1 MSRFRQSGDEVA
13 IPPKLNPHFFRTS
26 TGIAVLII
34 TAVVLLWALF
44 AALRPLP
51 GRDVSIA
58 TGTAGS
64 AYADIAERYREILAR
79 DGVRLHL
86 VPTHGAVENL
96 ERLRDARAGVDA
108 GFVLAGTTSEQESPD
123 LVSLGTVFYEPLWVF
138 CRCATLTELLH
149 ERPNARMS
157 IGPIGSA
164 TRPLVLKLFALNR
177 IDTTNLQLSG
187 FAQEEGVRRL
197 IAGEID
203 ADMMLSAWDSPAVQQ
218 LLLAPGI
225 ELIGFERADAY
236 VALYPRLSK
245 LVLPQGVADLGANRP
260 PADVPLIASKAS
272 LVVRRDLH
280 PALQYL
286 LIQAAIE
293 VHGRPGIFQRA
304 DEFPAPESIDLPLSD
319 EARHLYKSGPSILQR
334 KLPFWLAELLQRLA
348 FVILPLAGILYP
360 LWYLL
365 PGLYRRY
372 MENRLYRF
380 YGELGFIE
388 RALQK
393 STNTEE
399 RAQML
404 TRVEELER
412 RAMELD
418 MPSSYSEK
426 SFNLR
431 AHIRALMASA
441 RRGA

>member
-1 MSRFRQSGDEVA
+1 
-13 IPPKLNPHFFRTS
+13 
-26 TGIAVLII
+26 VLTI
-34 TAVVLLWALF
+34 TAVVMVLALF
-44 AALRPLP
+44 AALRTLP

-86 VPTHGAVENL
+86 VPTNGAVENL

-108 GFVLAGTTSEQESPD
+108 GFVLAGTASEQESPD
-123 LVSLGTVFYEPLWVF
+123 LVSLGTMFYEPLWIF
-138 CRCATLTELLH
+138 CRCTTLAELLH
-149 ERPNARMS
+149 ERPNASIS
-157 IGPIGSA
+157 IGPLGSA

-177 IDTTNLQLSG
+177 IDTTSLQLSG
-187 FAQEEGVRRL
+187 YAQQEGVRRL

-203 ADMMLSAWDSPAVQQ
+203 AVVMLSAWDSPAVQQ
-218 LLLAPGI
+218 LLVAPGI
-225 ELIGFERADAY
+225 QLMGFERADAY

-304 DEFPAPESIDLPLSD
+304 DEFPAAEAIDLPLSD

-348 FVILPLAGILYP
+348 IVILPLAGILYP
-360 LWYLL
+360 LWSLL
-365 PGLYRRY
+365 PGLYRRH

-380 YGELGFIE
+380 YGELAFIE
-388 RALQK
+388 GELKRCTDAK
-393 STNTEE
+393 E

-404 TRVEELER
+404 ARVEELER
-412 RAMELD
+412 RAIALD
-418 MPSSYSEK
+418 MPSAYSEK

-431 AHIRALMASA
+431 AHIRALMANA
-441 RRGA
+441 RRDA

>member
-1 MSRFRQSGDEVA
+1 MGPSSGEEVV
-13 IPPKLNPHFFRTS
+13 IRPKLSPHFFRTS
-26 TGIAVLII
+26 TGIAVLSI
-34 TAVVLLWALF
+34 TAIMLLWALF

-58 TGTAGS
+58 IGTAGS
-64 AYADIAERYREILAR
+64 AYANIAGRYREILAR

-86 VPTHGAVENL
+86 VPTNGAVENL

-108 GFVLAGTTSEQESPD
+108 GFVLGGTTSEQESPD

-138 CRCATLTELLH
+138 SRYSTLADLLH

-157 IGPIGSA
+157 IGPLGSA

-177 IDTTNLQLSG
+177 LETTNLQLSG
-187 FAQEEGVRRL
+187 FSQQEGVRRL

-203 ADMMLSAWDSPAVQQ
+203 ADAMLSAWDSPAVQQ
-218 LLLAPGI
+218 LLVAPGI
-225 ELIGFERADAY
+225 KLMGFERADAY

-304 DEFPAPESIDLPLSD
+304 DEFPAPEAIDLPLSD

-348 FVILPLAGILYP
+348 IIILPLAGILYP
-360 LWYLL
+360 LWFLL
-365 PGLYRRY
+365 PGLYRRH

-388 RALQK
+388 GALQK
-393 STNTEE
+393 CTDAQE

-404 TRVEELER
+404 ARVEELER
-412 RAMELD
+412 RAIALE
-418 MPSSYSEK
+418 MPRSYSEK
-426 SFNLR
+426 RFNLR

-441 RRGA
+441 RRDA

>member
-1 MSRFRQSGDEVA
+1 
-13 IPPKLNPHFFRTS
+13 
-26 TGIAVLII
+26 VLII

-51 GRDVSIA
+51 ARDVSIA

-64 AYADIAERYREILAR
+64 AYADIAERYRKILAR
-79 DGVRLHL
+79 NGVRLHL
-86 VPTHGAVENL
+86 VPTNGAVENL

-138 CRCATLTELLH
+138 CRYATLLELLH
-149 ERPNARMS
+149 ERPNARIS
-157 IGPIGSA
+157 IGPVGSA

-197 IAGEID
+197 VAGEID
-203 ADMMLSAWDSPAVQQ
+203 ADVMLSAWDSPAVQQ
-218 LLLAPGI
+218 LLVAPGI
-225 ELIGFERADAY
+225 ELVGFERADAF
-236 VALYPRLSK
+236 VALYPRFSK

-304 DEFPAPESIDLPLSD
+304 DEFPAPEAIDLPLSD

-348 FVILPLAGILYP
+348 ILALPLAGILYP
-360 LWYLL
+360 LWSLL
-365 PGLYRRY
+365 PGLYRRH

-388 RALQK
+388 GALQR
-393 STNTEE
+393 SMDAVE

-404 TRVEELER
+404 VRVEELER
-412 RAMELD
+412 RAIELD

-426 SFNLR
+426 SFNLK
-431 AHIRALMASA
+431 AHIRALLASA
-441 RRGA
+441 RRDA

>member
-1 MSRFRQSGDEVA
+1 
-13 IPPKLNPHFFRTS
+13 
-26 TGIAVLII
+26 VLII

-86 VPTHGAVENL
+86 VPTNGAVDNL
-96 ERLRDARAGVDA
+96 ERLRDTRAGVDA
-108 GFVLAGTTSEQESPD
+108 GFVLAGTTSELESPG

-138 CRCATLTELLH
+138 SHYATLATLLH
-149 ERPNARMS
+149 ERPNARIS
-157 IGPIGSA
+157 IGPVGSA

-177 IDTTNLQLSG
+177 IDAANLQLSG
-187 FAQEEGVRRL
+187 FAQEEGARRL

-203 ADMMLSAWDSPAVQQ
+203 ADVMLSAWDSPAVRQ
-218 LLLAPGI
+218 LLVAPGI

-236 VALYPRLSK
+236 IALNPKLSK
-245 LVLPQGVADLGANRP
+245 LVLPQGVADLSANRP

-293 VHGRPGIFQRA
+293 VHGQPGIFERA
-304 DEFPAPESIDLPLSD
+304 GEFPAPEAIDLPLSD

-348 FVILPLAGILYP
+348 IVVLPLAGILYP
-360 LWYLL
+360 LGYVL
-365 PGLYRRY
+365 PELYRRH

-388 RALQK
+388 GALQ
-393 STNTEE
+393 
-399 RAQML
+399 
-404 TRVEELER
+404 ELR
-412 RAMELD
+412 
-418 MPSSYSEK
+418 MP
-426 SFNLR
+426 R
-431 AHIRALMASA
+431 SA
-441 RRGA
+441 RRCWHGSRSSSAARSSSTCRVPTARRALTSRRTSVPLWRARAETREVPDGKRPMVTALVFDKFYSH

>member
-1 MSRFRQSGDEVA
+1 MSWFRQSGDEVA
-13 IPPKLNPHFFRTS
+13 IHPKLNPHFFRTS

-34 TAVVLLWALF
+34 TAFVLLWALF

-64 AYADIAERYREILAR
+64 AYADIAEHYREILAR

-86 VPTHGAVENL
+86 VPTNGAVENL

-108 GFVLAGTTSEQESPD
+108 GFVLAGTTSERESPD

-149 ERPNARMS
+149 ERPNARIS
-157 IGPIGSA
+157 IGPLGSA

-177 IDTTNLQLSG
+177 IDTTNLHLSG
-187 FAQEEGVRRL
+187 FSQEEGVRRL

-304 DEFPAPESIDLPLSD
+304 DEFPAPEAIDLPLSD
-319 EARHLYKSGPSILQR
+319 EARHMYKSGPSILQR

-348 FVILPLAGILYP
+348 IVILPLAGILYP
-360 LWYLL
+360 LWFLV
-365 PGLYRRY
+365 PGLYRRH

-380 YGELGFIE
+380 YGELGLIE
-388 RALQK
+388 GALQK
-393 STNTEE
+393 NTDAKE

-404 TRVEELER
+404 ARVEELER
-412 RAMELD
+412 RAIELD
-418 MPSSYSEK
+418 MPTSYSEK
-426 SFNLR
+426 SFNLK
-431 AHIRALMASA
+431 AHIRALMARV
-441 RRGA
+441 RRDA

>member
-1 MSRFRQSGDEVA
+1 
-13 IPPKLNPHFFRTS
+13 
-26 TGIAVLII
+26 VLII
-34 TAVVLLWALF
+34 TAVALLWAFF

-86 VPTHGAVENL
+86 VPTNGAVDNL
-96 ERLRDARAGVDA
+96 ERLRDTRAGVDA
-108 GFVLAGTTSEQESPD
+108 GFVLAGTTSELESPG

-138 CRCATLTELLH
+138 SHYATLATLLH
-149 ERPNARMS
+149 ERPNARIS
-157 IGPIGSA
+157 IGPVGSA

-177 IDTTNLQLSG
+177 IDAANLQLSG
-187 FAQEEGVRRL
+187 FAQEEGARRL

-203 ADMMLSAWDSPAVQQ
+203 ADVMLSAWDSPAVQQ
-218 LLLAPGI
+218 LLGAPSI

-236 VALYPRLSK
+236 VALNPKLSK
-245 LVLPQGVADLGANRP
+245 LVLPQGVADLSANRP

-304 DEFPAPESIDLPLSD
+304 DEFPAPEAIDLPLSD

-348 FVILPLAGILYP
+348 IVVLPLAGILYP
-360 LWYLL
+360 LGYVL
-365 PGLYRRY
+365 PGLYRRH

-388 RALQK
+388 GALQRTTDAK
-393 STNTEE
+393 E

-404 TRVEELER
+404 ARVEELER
-412 RAMELD
+412 RAIELD

-426 SFNLR
+426 SFNLK
-431 AHIRALMASA
+431 AHIRALMART
-441 RRGA
+441 RRDA

>member
-1 MSRFRQSGDEVA
+1 M
-13 IPPKLNPHFFRTS
+13 
-26 TGIAVLII
+26 LII

-64 AYADIAERYREILAR
+64 AYADIAERYREILER

-86 VPTHGAVENL
+86 VPTNGAVENL
-96 ERLRDARAGVDA
+96 ERLRDVRAGVDA
-108 GFVLAGTTSEQESPD
+108 GFVQAGTASERESPG

-138 CRCATLTELLH
+138 CRYGTLAELLH
-149 ERPNARMS
+149 ERPNARIS
-157 IGPIGSA
+157 IGSLGSA
-164 TRPLVLKLFALNR
+164 TRPLALKLLALNR

-187 FAQEEGVRRL
+187 FAPEEGVRQL

-203 ADMMLSAWDSPAVQQ
+203 AVVVLSAWDSPAVQQ

-225 ELIGFERADAY
+225 QLIGFERADAY

-260 PADVPLIASKAS
+260 PADVALIASKAS

-304 DEFPAPESIDLPLSD
+304 DEFPAPEAIDLPLSD

-334 KLPFWLAELLQRLA
+334 KLPFWLAELIQRLA
-348 FVILPLAGILYP
+348 IVILPLAGILYP
-360 LWYLL
+360 VWSVL
-365 PGLYRRY
+365 PGLYRWH
-372 MENRLYRF
+372 MENRIYRI

-388 RALQK
+388 GALRR
-393 STNTEE
+393 TTDTEE

-404 TRVEELER
+404 ARVEELER
-412 RAMELD
+412 RAHELD

-426 SFNLR
+426 SFNLK

-441 RRGA
+441 RRDA

>member
-1 MSRFRQSGDEVA
+1 M
-13 IPPKLNPHFFRTS
+13 
-26 TGIAVLII
+26 LII
-34 TAVVLLWALF
+34 TVIVLLWVLF

-64 AYADIAERYREILAR
+64 AYADIAEHYREILAR

-86 VPTHGAVENL
+86 VPTNGAVENL
-96 ERLRDARAGVDA
+96 ERLRDARTGVDA
-108 GFVLAGTTSEQESPD
+108 GFVLGGTTSERESPD

-138 CRCATLTELLH
+138 SRYATLFELLR
-149 ERPNARMS
+149 ERPNARIS
-157 IGPIGSA
+157 IGPLGSA
-164 TRPLVLKLFALNR
+164 SRPLVLKVLALNR
-177 IDTTNLQLSG
+177 IDTTTLQLSG
-187 FAQEEGVRRL
+187 FGQDEGVRRL

-203 ADMMLSAWDSPAVQQ
+203 AVAMLSAWDSPAVQQ

-225 ELIGFERADAY
+225 DLMGFERADAY
-236 VALYPRLSK
+236 VALYPTFSK
-245 LVLPQGVADLGANRP
+245 LVLPRGVADLGANRP

-304 DEFPAPESIDLPLSD
+304 DEFPAPQAIDLPLSD
-319 EARHLYKSGPSILQR
+319 EARHLYKSGPSIMQR

-348 FVILPLAGILYP
+348 IVILPLAGILYP
-360 LWYLL
+360 LWFLL
-365 PGLYRRY
+365 PGLYRRH

-388 RALQK
+388 RALQNCTDAEK
-393 STNTEE
+393 

-404 TRVEELER
+404 ARIEELER
-412 RAMELD
+412 RAIELH

-431 AHIRALMASA
+431 AHIRALRENA
-441 RRGA
+441 RRDA

>member
-1 MSRFRQSGDEVA
+1 M
-13 IPPKLNPHFFRTS
+13 
-26 TGIAVLII
+26 LII
-34 TAVVLLWALF
+34 TVIVLLWVLF

-64 AYADIAERYREILAR
+64 AYADIAEHYREILAR

-86 VPTHGAVENL
+86 VPTNGAVENL
-96 ERLRDARAGVDA
+96 ERLRDARTGVDA
-108 GFVLAGTTSEQESPD
+108 GFVLGGTTSERESPD

-138 CRCATLTELLH
+138 SRYATLFELLR
-149 ERPNARMS
+149 ERPNARIS
-157 IGPIGSA
+157 IGPLGSA
-164 TRPLVLKLFALNR
+164 SRPLVLKVLALTR
-177 IDTTNLQLSG
+177 IDTTTLQLSG
-187 FAQEEGVRRL
+187 FGQDEGVRRL

-203 ADMMLSAWDSPAVQQ
+203 AVAMLSAWDSPAVQQ

-225 ELIGFERADAY
+225 DLMGFERADAY
-236 VALYPRLSK
+236 VALYPTFSK
-245 LVLPQGVADLGANRP
+245 LVLPRGVADIGANRP

-304 DEFPAPESIDLPLSD
+304 DEFPAPQAIDLPLSD
-319 EARHLYKSGPSILQR
+319 EARHLYKSGPSIMQR

-348 FVILPLAGILYP
+348 IVILPLAGILYP
-360 LWYLL
+360 LWFLL
-365 PGLYRRY
+365 PGLYRRH

-388 RALQK
+388 RALQNCTDAEK
-393 STNTEE
+393 

-404 TRVEELER
+404 ARIEELER
-412 RAMELD
+412 RAIELH

-426 SFNLR
+426 SFTLR
-431 AHIRALMASA
+431 AHIRALRANA
-441 RRGA
+441 RRDA

>member
-1 MSRFRQSGDEVA
+1 
-13 IPPKLNPHFFRTS
+13 
-26 TGIAVLII
+26 VLII

-51 GRDVSIA
+51 ARDVSIA
-58 TGTAGS
+58 IGTAGS

-86 VPTHGAVENL
+86 VPTNGAVENL

-108 GFVLAGTTSEQESPD
+108 GFVLAGTTSERESPD
-123 LVSLGTVFYEPLWVF
+123 LVSLGTVFYEPLWLF
-138 CRCATLTELLH
+138 CRYATLSELLH
-149 ERPNARMS
+149 ERPNARIS
-157 IGPIGSA
+157 IGPLGSA
-164 TRPLVLKLFALNR
+164 TRPLVLKLFALNK

-187 FAQEEGVRRL
+187 FAQAEGARRL

-203 ADMMLSAWDSPAVQQ
+203 ADVMLSAWDSPAVQQ

-236 VALYPRLSK
+236 VALYPRFSK

-260 PADVPLIASKAS
+260 PTDVPLIASKAS

-304 DEFPAPESIDLPLSD
+304 DEFPAPEAIDLPLSD

-348 FVILPLAGILYP
+348 FIILPLAGILYP
-360 LWYLL
+360 LWSLL
-365 PGLYRRY
+365 PGLYRRH
-372 MENRLYRF
+372 MENRLYRL

-388 RALQK
+388 GALQR
-393 STNTEE
+393 STDAEQ

-404 TRVEELER
+404 ARVEQLER
-412 RAMELD
+412 RAIELD

-426 SFNLR
+426 SFNLK
-431 AHIRALMASA
+431 AHIRALMARA
-441 RRGA
+441 RRDA

>member
-1 MSRFRQSGDEVA
+1 M
-13 IPPKLNPHFFRTS
+13 
-26 TGIAVLII
+26 LII

-86 VPTHGAVENL
+86 VPTNGAVENL

-108 GFVLAGTTSEQESPD
+108 GFVQAGTTSERESPD

-138 CRCATLTELLH
+138 CRYATLAELLH
-149 ERPNARMS
+149 ERPNARIS
-157 IGPIGSA
+157 IGPLGNA
-164 TRPLVLKLFALNR
+164 TRPLALRLLALNR

-187 FAQEEGVRRL
+187 FVPEEGVRRL

-203 ADMMLSAWDSPAVQQ
+203 AVAMLSAWNSPAVQQ

-225 ELIGFERADAY
+225 ELMGFKRADAY
-236 VALYPRLSK
+236 VALNPRFSK

-280 PALQYL
+280 AALQYL

-304 DEFPAPESIDLPLSD
+304 DEFPAPEAIDLPLSD

-334 KLPFWLAELLQRLA
+334 ELPFWLAELLQRLA
-348 FVILPLAGILYP
+348 IVILPLAGILYP
-360 LWYLL
+360 LWSLL
-365 PGLYRRY
+365 PGLYRWH
-372 MENRLYRF
+372 MENRIYRF
-380 YGELGFIE
+380 YGELEFIE
-388 RALQK
+388 GALRR
-393 STNTEE
+393 STDAEE

-404 TRVEELER
+404 ARVEELER
-412 RAMELD
+412 RALELD

-426 SFNLR
+426 SFNLK

-441 RRGA
+441 RRDA

>member
-1 MSRFRQSGDEVA
+1 
-13 IPPKLNPHFFRTS
+13 
-26 TGIAVLII
+26 VLII

-51 GRDVSIA
+51 RRDVSIA

-86 VPTHGAVENL
+86 VPTNGAVENL
-96 ERLRDARAGVDA
+96 ERLRNARAGVDA
-108 GFVLAGTTSEQESPD
+108 GFVLAGTTSERESPD

-138 CRCATLTELLH
+138 CRYATLSELLH
-149 ERPNARMS
+149 ERPNARIS
-157 IGPIGSA
+157 IGPLGSA

-187 FAQEEGVRRL
+187 FAQEEGMRRL

-203 ADMMLSAWDSPAVQQ
+203 ADVMLSAWDSPAVQQ

-225 ELIGFERADAY
+225 KLIGFERADAY
-236 VALYPRLSK
+236 VALYPRFNK

-260 PADVPLIASKAS
+260 PTDVPLIASKAS

-293 VHGRPGIFQRA
+293 VRWRPGIFQRA
-304 DEFPAPESIDLPLSD
+304 EEFPAPEAIDLPLSD

-360 LWYLL
+360 LWSLL
-365 PGLYRRY
+365 PGLYRRH

-388 RALQK
+388 GALQR
-393 STNTEE
+393 STDAEQRT
-399 RAQML
+399 QML
-404 TRVEELER
+404 KRVEELER
-412 RAMELD
+412 RAIELD

-426 SFNLR
+426 SFNLK
-431 AHIRALMASA
+431 AHIRALMARA
-441 RRGA
+441 RRDG

>member
-1 MSRFRQSGDEVA
+1 
-13 IPPKLNPHFFRTS
+13 
-26 TGIAVLII
+26 VLII

-51 GRDVSIA
+51 ARDVSIA
-58 TGTAGS
+58 IGTAGS

-86 VPTHGAVENL
+86 VPTNGAVENL

-108 GFVLAGTTSEQESPD
+108 GFVLAGTTSERESPD

-149 ERPNARMS
+149 ERPNARIS
-157 IGPIGSA
+157 IGPLGSA
-164 TRPLVLKLFALNR
+164 TRPLVLKLFALNK

-187 FAQEEGVRRL
+187 FAQEEGARRL
-197 IAGEID
+197 IAGEVD
-203 ADMMLSAWDSPAVQQ
+203 ADVMLSAWDSPAVQQ

-236 VALYPRLSK
+236 VALYPRFSK

-260 PADVPLIASKAS
+260 PTNVPLIASKAS

-304 DEFPAPESIDLPLSD
+304 DEFPAPEAIDLPLSD

-348 FVILPLAGILYP
+348 IVILPLAGILYP
-360 LWYLL
+360 LWFLL
-365 PGLYRRY
+365 PGLYRRH

-388 RALQK
+388 RALQNC
-393 STNTEE
+393 TDAEQ

-404 TRVEELER
+404 ARVEELER
-412 RAMELD
+412 RAIELH
-418 MPSSYSEK
+418 MPSAYSEK

-431 AHIRALMASA
+431 AHIRALMANA
-441 RRGA
+441 RRDA

>member
-1 MSRFRQSGDEVA
+1 VQ
-13 IPPKLNPHFFRTS
+13 
-26 TGIAVLII
+26 II

-86 VPTHGAVENL
+86 VPTNGAVENL

-108 GFVLAGTTSEQESPD
+108 GFVLAGTTSERESPD

-138 CRCATLTELLH
+138 CRCATLSELLH
-149 ERPNARMS
+149 ERSNARIS
-157 IGPIGSA
+157 IGPLGSA
-164 TRPLVLKLFALNR
+164 TRPLVLKVFALNR

-187 FAQEEGVRRL
+187 FSQEEGVRRL

-203 ADMMLSAWDSPAVQQ
+203 ADIMLSAWDSPAVQQ

-245 LVLPQGVADLGANRP
+245 LMLPQGVADLGANRP

-304 DEFPAPESIDLPLSD
+304 DEFPAPEAIDLPLSD
-319 EARHLYKSGPSILQR
+319 EARHMYKSGPSILQR

-348 FVILPLAGILYP
+348 IVILPLAGILYP
-360 LWYLL
+360 LWFLV
-365 PGLYRRY
+365 PGLYRRH

-380 YGELGFIE
+380 YGELGLIE
-388 RALQK
+388 GALQK
-393 STNTEE
+393 NTDAGE

-404 TRVEELER
+404 ARVEELER
-412 RAMELD
+412 RAIELD
-418 MPSSYSEK
+418 MPTSYSEK
-426 SFNLR
+426 SFNLK
-431 AHIRALMASA
+431 AHIRALMARV
-441 RRGA
+441 RRDA

>member
-1 MSRFRQSGDEVA
+1 V
-13 IPPKLNPHFFRTS
+13 
-26 TGIAVLII
+26 VLII

-86 VPTHGAVENL
+86 VPTNGAVENL

-108 GFVLAGTTSEQESPD
+108 GFVQAGTTSERESQD

-138 CRCATLTELLH
+138 SRYATLAELLH
-149 ERPNARMS
+149 ERPNARIS
-157 IGPIGSA
+157 IGPLGSA
-164 TRPLVLKLFALNR
+164 TRPLALKLLALNR
-177 IDTTNLQLSG
+177 LDTTNLQLSG
-187 FAQEEGVRRL
+187 FAPEEGVRRL

-203 ADMMLSAWDSPAVQQ
+203 AVVMLSAWDSPAVQQ

-225 ELIGFERADAY
+225 ELMGFKRADAY
-236 VALYPRLSK
+236 VALYPRFSK
-245 LVLPQGVADLGANRP
+245 LVLPQGVADLGTNRP

-304 DEFPAPESIDLPLSD
+304 DEFPAPEVIDLPLSD

-334 KLPFWLAELLQRLA
+334 KLPFWLAELIQRLA
-348 FVILPLAGILYP
+348 IVILPLAAILYP
-360 LWYLL
+360 LWSLL
-365 PGLYRRY
+365 PGLYRWH
-372 MENRLYRF
+372 MENRIYRF
-380 YGELGFIE
+380 YGELEFIE
-388 RALQK
+388 GELRR
-393 STNTEE
+393 STDAAE
-399 RAQML
+399 RAKML
-404 TRVEELER
+404 ARVEELER
-412 RAMELD
+412 RALELD
-418 MPSSYSEK
+418 LPSSYSEK
-426 SFNLR
+426 SFNLK
-431 AHIRALMASA
+431 AHIRALMAST
-441 RRGA
+441 RRDA

>member
-1 MSRFRQSGDEVA
+1 M
-13 IPPKLNPHFFRTS
+13 
-26 TGIAVLII
+26 LII

-51 GRDVSIA
+51 ARDVSIA
-58 TGTAGS
+58 IGTAGS

-86 VPTHGAVENL
+86 VPTNGAVENL

-108 GFVLAGTTSEQESPD
+108 GFVLAGTTSERESPD
-123 LVSLGTVFYEPLWVF
+123 LVSLGTVFYEPLWLF
-138 CRCATLTELLH
+138 CRYATLSELLH
-149 ERPNARMS
+149 ERPNARIS
-157 IGPIGSA
+157 IGPLGSA
-164 TRPLVLKLFALNR
+164 TRPLVLKLFALNK

-187 FAQEEGVRRL
+187 FAQAEGARRL

-203 ADMMLSAWDSPAVQQ
+203 ADVMLSAWDSPAVQQ

-225 ELIGFERADAY
+225 ELMGFKRADAY
-236 VALYPRLSK
+236 VALYPRFSK

-260 PADVPLIASKAS
+260 PTDVPLIASKAS

-304 DEFPAPESIDLPLSD
+304 DEFPAPEAIDLPLSD

-348 FVILPLAGILYP
+348 FIILPLAGILYP
-360 LWYLL
+360 LWSLL
-365 PGLYRRY
+365 PGLYRRH
-372 MENRLYRF
+372 MENRLYRL

-388 RALQK
+388 GALQR
-393 STNTEE
+393 STDAEQ

-404 TRVEELER
+404 ARVEQLER
-412 RAMELD
+412 RAIELD

-426 SFNLR
+426 SFNLK
-431 AHIRALMASA
+431 AHIRALMARA
-441 RRGA
+441 RRDA

>member
-1 MSRFRQSGDEVA
+1 
-13 IPPKLNPHFFRTS
+13 
-26 TGIAVLII
+26 VLII
-34 TAVVLLWALF
+34 TAVVLLWVLF

-64 AYADIAERYREILAR
+64 AYANIAGRYREILAR

-86 VPTHGAVENL
+86 VPTNGAVENL
-96 ERLRDARAGVDA
+96 ERLRDARTGVDA
-108 GFVLAGTTSEQESPD
+108 GFVLGGTTSERESPD
-123 LVSLGTVFYEPLWVF
+123 LVSLGTLFYEPLWVF
-138 CRCATLTELLH
+138 CRYSTLFELLRA
-149 ERPNARMS
+149 RPNARIS
-157 IGPIGSA
+157 IGPLGSA
-164 TRPLVLKLFALNR
+164 SRPLILKLLALNR

-187 FAQEEGVRRL
+187 FGQDEGVHRL

-203 ADMMLSAWDSPAVQQ
+203 AVAMLSAWDSPAVQQ

-225 ELIGFERADAY
+225 ELMGFERADAY
-236 VALYPRLSK
+236 VALYPTFNK
-245 LVLPQGVADLGANRP
+245 LVLPRGVADLGANRP
-260 PADVPLIASKAS
+260 SADVPLIASKAS

-293 VHGRPGIFQRA
+293 VHGRPGIFQHA
-304 DEFPAPESIDLPLSD
+304 DEFPAPEAVDLPLSE

-348 FVILPLAGILYP
+348 IVILPLAGILYP
-360 LWYLL
+360 LWFLL
-365 PGLYRRY
+365 PGLYRRH

-388 RALQK
+388 RALQNCTDAEK
-393 STNTEE
+393 

-404 TRVEELER
+404 ARVEDLER
-412 RAMELD
+412 RAIELH

-431 AHIRALMASA
+431 AHIRALMANA
-441 RRGA
+441 RRDA

>member
-1 MSRFRQSGDEVA
+1 LGEDVA
-13 IPPKLNPHFFRTS
+13 IRQKLNLHFFRTAG
-26 TGIAVLII
+26 GIAALLF

-44 AALRPLP
+44 AALIPLP
-51 GRDVSIA
+51 KRDVSIA

-86 VPTHGAVENL
+86 VPTNGAVENL

-108 GFVLAGTTSEQESPD
+108 GFVLAGTTNELESPD
-123 LVSLGTVFYEPLWVF
+123 LVSLGSVFYEPLWVF
-138 CRCATLTELLH
+138 SHNATLLGLLH
-149 ERPNARMS
+149 ERPNARLS
-157 IGPIGSA
+157 IGPVGSA
-164 TRPLVLKLFALNR
+164 TRPLVLKLLALNG
-177 IDTTNLQLSG
+177 IDTTKLQLSG
-187 FAQEEGVRRL
+187 YAQEEGVRRL

-203 ADMMLSAWDSPAVQQ
+203 ADAMLSAWDSPAVQK
-218 LLLAPGI
+218 LLLAPGVQ
-225 ELIGFERADAY
+225 LMGFERADAY
-236 VALYPRLSK
+236 VALNPRLSK
-245 LVLPQGVADLGANRP
+245 LVLPQGVADIGANRP

-304 DEFPAPESIDLPLSD
+304 GEFPAPEAIDLPLSD

-348 FVILPLAGILYP
+348 IVILPLAGILYP
-360 LWYLL
+360 LGYVL
-365 PGLYRRY
+365 PGLYRRHI
-372 MENRLYRF
+372 ENRLYRL

-388 RALQK
+388 GALQR
-393 STNTEE
+393 STDAEE
-399 RAQML
+399 RSQML
-404 TRVEELER
+404 ARVEELER
-412 RAMELD
+412 RAIGLH

-426 SFNLR
+426 SFNLKT
-431 AHIRALMASA
+431 HIRAVMASA
-441 RRGA
+441 RRNA